1 MKTFSN
7 YLTESKKVYE
17 FKVGVA
23 GDLPEHFEEHVKVA
37 LQKYGLSSLNKGKKT
52 PIQERPLD
60 FPQLKNME
68 VHYFTVELAY
78 PTTSEVLKEYL
89 GKVCSVHV
97 GNIMVRA
104 PGEMLE
110 QYQDNATT
118 DAPYE
123 TALTTEELPSTDGQG
138 SVGESRV
145 MELLKE
151 LEKVRKERE
160 HDPSAAAPEAK

>member
-1 MKTFSN
+1 MRSFKDI
-7 YLTESKKVYE
+7 LLESKKTYE

-23 GDLPEHFEEHVKVA
+23 GDLPENFEEHMNVA
-37 LQKYGLSSLNKGKKT
+37 LQKYGLSGINKGKKT

-60 FPQLKNME
+60 FPHLKNME
-68 VHYFTVELAY
+68 VQYFTVELSY

-110 QYQDNATT
+110 QYQDNSTT

-123 TALTTEELPSTDGQG
+123 TALTTEELPSTSAQD